1 MQLHIRL
8 GSVGAVSIKPRRTGF
23 TQSLKIAA
31 LAEAAGLPVVIGTD
45 SESRI
50 GAMAR
55 IHLRAALPWLAP
67 YPAETHFFDK
77 LTDDAFA
84 GDFDFKDGTLTPDDS
99 PGFGVSTDHNKLDS
113 FAI

>member
-1 MQLHIRL
+1 MRL
-8 GSVGAVSIKPRRTGF
+8 ASVGAVSIKPRRTGF

-31 LAEAAGLPVVIGTD
+31 VAEAAGLPVVVGTD

-55 IHLRAALPWLAP
+55 LHFRAALPWLQP

-77 LTDDAFA
+77 LTDDPFA
-84 GDFDFKDGTLTPDDS
+84 GDFPFKDGTLTPSDA
-99 PGFGVSTDHNKLDS
+99 PGFGAAIDRSKLEALS
-113 FAI
+113 FKDA